1 MSSALT
7 RISRGLSLG
16 LLMALVLFF
25 SGDANASAAR
35 IASAAELS
43 LERAIGPVAIADP
56 ACQHKPKK
64 RHCRH
69 AGRAT
74 AAIIEIATKRRVV
87 RSTSAHADLP
97 FAAPAEAATGHRSDE
112 LHLRQSY
119 GSVYA
124 ATRRMHI

>member
-7 RISRGLSLG
+7 RVVRGLSLG
-16 LLMALVLFF
+16 LLMAFVIFF
-25 SGDANASAAR
+25 SNDADASAAR

-74 AAIIEIATKRRVV
+74 AAVIETGTKRRVV
-87 RSTSAHADLP
+87 KPTSSHADLP
-97 FAAPAEAATGHRSDE
+97 FAAPAEAATRHRSDGF
-112 LHLRQSY
+112 HLRQSY

>member
-74 AAIIEIATKRRVV
+74 AAIIETGTKRRVV
-87 RSTSAHADLP
+87 RSTSAHAHLP
-97 FAAPAEAATGHRSDE
+97 FAAPSEAATGHRSDE